1 MKSKVII
8 PNLDDKKFISSDAF
22 WRSVH
27 ISFARS
33 IKAFSV
39 HKQNKAYNLVNWTK
53 TAYNLCSI
61 SSIDLPDFSS
71 LEMVHSFSFNFETTS
86 L

>member
-1 MKSKVII
+1 MKSKTII
-8 PNLDDKKFISSDAF
+8 PNFEDSKLISSDAL

-39 HKQNKAYNLVNWTK
+39 HKQIKAYCELNKNSINLD
-53 TAYNLCSI
+53 SI
-61 SSIDLPDFSS
+61 
-71 LEMVHSFSFNFETTS
+71 
-86 L
+86 

>member
-1 MKSKVII
+1 MKNKIII
-8 PNLDDKKFISSDAF
+8 PNFEDSKLISSDAF

-39 HKQNKAYNLVNWTK
+39 HKQSKANIIVN
-53 TAYNLCSI
+53 
-61 SSIDLPDFSS
+61 
-71 LEMVHSFSFNFETTS
+71 
-86 L
+86 